1 MSKVFKKPYDVKLP
15 KSSHAA
21 EEFGGG
27 KKGIILCQDCDSFY
41 FKKSWHRDFKG
52 PKTENV
58 NLPVNFKLCP
68 ACQMIK
74 NKQYE
79 GRIIFKNVPEKYS
92 DELKNFIVGFC
103 ERAADRDPMDRLIEI
118 KKSGA
123 EWIATTTE
131 NQLANKLAKKIK
143 DVFNKLNLKTK
154 FSQEPSDV
162 VEITVEFPK
171 SKI

>member
-1 MSKVFKKPYDVKLP
+1 MPKIFRKPYDVKLP
-15 KSSHAA
+15 KSEHEV

-27 KKGIILCQDCDSFY
+27 KRGIILCPDCNNSY
-41 FKKSWHRDFKG
+41 FKKSWHHNFKG
-52 PKTENV
+52 LKTENV
-58 NLPVNFKLCP
+58 DLPVNFKLCP

-79 GRIIFKNVPEKYS
+79 GRIVLKNIPEKYS
-92 DELKNFIVGFC
+92 DELEHLIVSFC
-103 ERAADRDPMDRLIEI
+103 GKATDRDPMDRLIEI

-123 EWIATTTE
+123 EWTVTTTE

-143 DVFNKLNLKTK
+143 DVFNKLNLNTK
-154 FSQEPSDV
+154 FSKEPSDV

-171 SKI
+171 SNI

>member
-1 MSKVFKKPYDVKLP
+1 MPKIFRKPYSVKLP
-15 KSSHAA
+15 KSAHEV

-27 KKGIILCQDCDSFY
+27 KKGFILCPDCDSLY
-41 FKKSWHRDFKG
+41 FKKSWHHDFKEL
-52 PKTENV
+52 KTENV

-79 GRIIFKNVPEKYS
+79 GRVILKNVPKKYS
-92 DELKNFIVGFC
+92 DELEHFIVGFC
-103 ERAADRDPMDRLIEI
+103 GRATDRDPMDRLIEI

-123 EWIATTTE
+123 EWAVTTTE

-143 DVFNKLNLKTK
+143 DVFNKLNSKTK

-162 VEITVEFPK
+162 VEIAVEFPK